1 MEHPDASDA
10 ELVSALAAGD
20 LGALRA
26 LYDRHAPWLSVRLAR
41 RCSDRDVVADALQDC
56 FTSVWR
62 DAGRWRGEGD
72 VAAWLWGIAV
82 RRLIS
87 RLRHERA
94 VTVPSVP
101 WAAHGAT
108 DDRSSAGAGPS
119 AEELV
124 LLGIEYGGL
133 AAALDRLSPELRA
146 VVQSRVLDG
155 LSNREAARLLGIPG
169 NTVKTRLH
177 RAKAQLRADLAR
189 TDRAGGLAGGLT

>member
-1 MEHPDASDA
+1 MEHDATSDA

-20 LGALRA
+20 LGALRE

-41 RCSDRDVVADALQDC
+41 RCSDPDVVADALQDC

-62 DAGRWRGEGD
+62 DAGRWRGEGE

-94 VTVPSVP
+94 VVVPTVP
-101 WAAHGAT
+101 WAADAGSDNGSSTAT
-108 DDRSSAGAGPS
+108 GPS

-133 AAALDRLSPELRA
+133 AGPLDRLSPELRA
-146 VVQSRVLDG
+146 VVQSRLLDG
-155 LSNREAARLLGIPG
+155 LSNREAARLLGIPP

-189 TDRAGGLAGGLT
+189 ADRAGGLAGGLT